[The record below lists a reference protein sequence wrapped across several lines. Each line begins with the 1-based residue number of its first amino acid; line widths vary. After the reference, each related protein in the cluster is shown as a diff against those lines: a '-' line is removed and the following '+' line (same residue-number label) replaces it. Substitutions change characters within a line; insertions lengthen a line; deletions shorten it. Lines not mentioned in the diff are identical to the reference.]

1 MSTSLNSPLGPAVR
15 CVASVPR
22 ELDTELL
29 VVPVFEKDTDDLGI
43 DGLDEA
49 TGGEVNRARTSRE
62 FRAKPHEV
70 FLARMIDGSWRATRL
85 ALIGVGHEEAH
96 GSARFRTAAS
106 AASLT
111 ARRHRVERMA
121 FIVRGGIDMARDAQ
135 AVAEGLVLGTFED
148 RRYKTTSDD
157 DEPLPLI
164 DAQVV
169 VLGSVTRELERAV
182 EKGRVLA
189 ESVNLARS
197 LANEPGNIL
206 TPTTFSRRAVELVGG
221 SGMQT
226 EILDEGAIAELGMGL
241 LLGVARGSAEP
252 PRLIVMRYEP
262 EDAPVGPTLGLVG
275 KGVTFDSGGISI
287 KPAGGMERMK
297 EDMSGGAAV
306 ICAMRAIGSL
316 GAARRVIGIVP
327 ATENMPGGRATKPG
341 DVLTS
346 ASGATVEVVNT
357 DAEGRLILG
366 DALWYARHL
375 GATHLVDVATL
386 TGSCIVALGKVCS
399 GLFGRPDSWTEA
411 VRLASEQAGE
421 RVWPLPL
428 FQEYT
433 DQIRSEIADLVNSG
447 GREGGACTAA
457 AFLQAFAGDLPW
469 VHLDIAGTAWCEDV
483 SADQTKGATGV
494 MVRTMVELACG
505 SGNW

>member
-1 MSTSLNSPLGPAVR
+1 MNTSLNLSPGPAVR
-15 CVASVPR
+15 CVASAPR
-22 ELDTELL
+22 EVDTELL
-29 VVPVFEKDTDDLGI
+29 VVPVFKNDTSDLGI

-62 FRAKPHEV
+62 FSAKPNEV
-70 FLARMIDGSWRATRL
+70 FLARIVDGNWRAARI
-85 ALIGVGHEEAH
+85 ALIGVGNQEVD
-96 GSARFRTAAS
+96 GSARFRKAAS
-106 AASLT
+106 VASLK
-111 ARRHRVERMA
+111 ARRHRVDRMA

-135 AVAEGLVLGTFED
+135 AVAEGLVLGNFED
-148 RRYKTTSDD
+148 RRYKTTADND
-157 DEPLPLI
+157 LPVSLV
-164 DAQVV
+164 DAQV

-182 EKGRVLA
+182 EKGKVLA

-197 LANEPGNIL
+197 LSNEPGNML
-206 TPTTFSRRAVELVGG
+206 TPTTFSSRAVELVGSLG
-221 SGMQT
+221 LKT
-226 EILDEGAIAELGMGL
+226 EILDETAIAELGMGL
-241 LLGVARGSAEP
+241 LLGVGRGSAEP
-252 PRLIVMRYEP
+252 SRLIVIRYEP
-262 EDAPVGPTLGLVG
+262 KDVPDGPILGLVG

-316 GAARRVIGIVP
+316 GPARRVIGIVP

-341 DVLTS
+341 DVLRS
-346 ASGATVEVVNT
+346 ASGATVEVANT

-386 TGSCIVALGKVCS
+386 TGSCIVALGNTCS

-433 DQIRSEIADLVNSG
+433 DQMRSEIADLVNSG
-447 GREGGACTAA
+447 GREAGACTAA
-457 AFLQAFAGDLPW
+457 AFLQEFAGELPW
-469 VHLDIAGTAWCEDV
+469 AHLDIAGTAWCEDG
-483 SADQTKGATGV
+483 SADQAKGATGV
-494 MVRTMVELACG
+494 MVRTLVELACG
-505 SGNW
+505 STNW